1 MRPSGVKDMKDG
13 YSALRLAL
21 MRGNLVIARLLL
33 VAGATVD
40 LAMGGNG
47 VTVLMVA
54 AGNNDLDGRRCTTP
68 RWEDMLR

>member
-54 AGNNDLDGRRCTTP
+54 AGNNDLDGPRCTTP